1 MRKIKYEIY
10 NLLTL
15 YVLGG
20 GGIHEHWNLLDFAMF
35 YVIHLKNR
43 NGRGDI

>member
-15 YVLGG
+15 YVLG
-20 GGIHEHWNLLDFAMF
+20 HEHWNLLDFAMF